1 MRRSQIALSLLS
13 LLAMPFLA
21 MPLLYLF
28 ATAVVVATTASG
40 AAASETKRV
49 LMLHS
54 FGPRFKPW
62 SAYAETIRL
71 EINRQSRKSVD
82 FVDHVLVNARAND
95 LQAETPF
102 VEYLGALYA
111 SQPPDLILAF
121 GGPAAAFVQQHRQRL
136 FPAVPMIV
144 TAVDHRRV
152 HHQKLSEN
160 DAVVP
165 VDNNIPAVFENILQ
179 VLPETKLIAI
189 VIGASPIERFW
200 TEELRRELA
209 PLANRV
215 QLKWY
220 NELPF
225 EDILKDAEN
234 LPPHSAIFSVLMN
247 VDAAGVVQETGNAL
261 SKLASRANAP
271 IFTYDD
277 AYFDGSIV
285 GGPMFSMQEGSRI
298 AAGVATRILDGEKA
312 GDIKTPPLAY
322 AAAKFD
328 WRQMQRW
335 GISESNLPAGSSILF
350 KPPTA
355 WESYRWQIATAGA
368 VVVFQGA
375 LIMLLLFEQRRRHLA
390 EMDSRQRMMELAHV
404 NRFSTAGELSA
415 SIAHEINQP
424 LGAIL
429 ANAETAQLML
439 QSPTPDLA
447 ELKEIVGDIWR
458 DDRRASEVV
467 RRLRSFVTKAPF
479 QTQKFDLNDLVSES
493 VEFLSAHA
501 RSREIAMRCELSRTP
516 LPFIG
521 DPIQLQQVV
530 TNLVLNAMD
539 AVRDVPRAQRAVTVT
554 TSRHRRT
561 AEIRVEDTGPGVPVE
576 ATSRIFEPFFSTKD
590 HGMGMGL
597 SIARTIVKAHDGQI
611 EVENRNGAV
620 FRIRLPLI
628 GKNGGAAAGAG
639 SVEQG
644 GDSGK

>member
-1 MRRSQIALSLLS
+1 MRRSQFALSLLS
-13 LLAMPFLA
+13 LVA

-28 ATAVVVATTASG
+28 ATAIIVGTTASG
-40 AAASETKRV
+40 VAASETRRV

-62 SAYAETIRL
+62 SAYAETIRA
-71 EINRQSRKSVD
+71 EINQQSRKSVD
-82 FVDHVLVNARAND
+82 FVDHVLVNARGNE

-102 VEYLGALYA
+102 VEYLGVLYA
-111 SQPPDLILAF
+111 SHPPDLIIAF
-121 GGPAAAFVQQHRQRL
+121 GGPAATFVQQHRQRL

-152 HHQKLSEN
+152 QYEKLSEN

-165 VDNNIPAVFENILQ
+165 VDNNVPAVFENILQ
-179 VLPETKLIAI
+179 VLPGTKLIAI
-189 VIGASPIERFW
+189 MIGASPIERFW
-200 TEELRRELA
+200 AEELRRELA
-209 PLANRV
+209 PLTKRV
-215 QLKWY
+215 ELKWY

-225 EDILKDAEN
+225 EAILKDAES

-261 SKLASRANAP
+261 SKLAARANAP

-277 AYFDGSIV
+277 AYFDGPIV
-285 GGPMFSMQEGSRI
+285 GGPMFSMQEGSQV
-298 AAGVATRILDGEKA
+298 AARVATRILDGEKA
-312 GDIKTPPLAY
+312 GDIKTPPLKY

-350 KPPTA
+350 RPPTA

-368 VVVFQGA
+368 VVAFQGA

-390 EMDSRQRMMELAHV
+390 EMDSSQRMMELAHV

-439 QSPTPDLA
+439 QSPAPDLA
-447 ELKEIVGDIWR
+447 ELREIVGDIWR

-479 QTQKFDLNDLVSES
+479 QTQKFDLNDLVAES

-501 RSREIAMRCELSRTP
+501 RSREITMRCELSRTP
-516 LPFIG
+516 LPFYG

-530 TNLVLNAMD
+530 SNLVLNAMD
-539 AVRDVPRAQRAVTVT
+539 AVRDMPRAQRAVTVS

-561 AEIRVEDTGPGVPVE
+561 AEIRVEDTGPGVPPEV
-576 ATSRIFEPFFSTKD
+576 ASKIFEPFFSTKD

-611 EVENRNGAV
+611 DVENRNGAV

-628 GKNGGAAAGAG
+628 GKNGNAPAVAG
-639 SVEQG
+639 SVGQSG
-644 GDSGK
+644 ADSGK

>member
-1 MRRSQIALSLLS
+1 MRRSQFALSLLS
-13 LLAMPFLA
+13 LLA

-28 ATAVVVATTASG
+28 ATAIIVGTTASG
-40 AAASETKRV
+40 VAASETRRV

-62 SAYAETIRL
+62 SAYAETIRA
-71 EINRQSRKSVD
+71 EINQQSRKSVD

-95 LQAETPF
+95 LQAEAPF

-111 SQPPDLILAF
+111 GHPPDLIIAF
-121 GGPAAAFVQQHRQRL
+121 GGPAATFVQQHRQRL

-152 HHQKLSEN
+152 QYEKLSEN

-179 VLPETKLIAI
+179 VLPGTKLIAI
-189 VIGASPIERFW
+189 MIGASPIERFW
-200 TEELRRELA
+200 AEQLRRELA
-209 PLANRV
+209 PLTKRV
-215 QLKWY
+215 ELKWY
-220 NELPF
+220 DELPF
-225 EDILKDAEN
+225 EAILKDAES

-277 AYFDGSIV
+277 AYFDGLIV

-312 GDIKTPPLAY
+312 GDIKTPPLKY

-350 KPPTA
+350 RPPTA

-368 VVVFQGA
+368 VVAFQGA

-439 QSPTPDLA
+439 QSPSPDLA

-479 QTQKFDLNDLVSES
+479 QTQKFDLNDLVAEIGR
-493 VEFLSAHA
+493 VPVGAC
-501 RSREIAMRCELSRTP
+501 EIARDHDAMRTLEDAAPVLWRS
-516 LPFIG
+516 
-521 DPIQLQQVV
+521 DPVAAGRIQPRSQCDGCRSGY
-530 TNLVLNAMD
+530 A
-539 AVRDVPRAQRAVTVT
+539 PRAARRDGVDKPASPDGRDPGGGHRTGRPAGSRVENIRAVLLDQGP
-554 TSRHRRT
+554 RHGH
-561 AEIRVEDTGPGVPVE
+561 GPFDRPHY
-576 ATSRIFEPFFSTKD
+576 R
-590 HGMGMGL
+590 
-597 SIARTIVKAHDGQI
+597 Q
-611 EVENRNGAV
+611 GA
-620 FRIRLPLI
+620 
-628 GKNGGAAAGAG
+628 
-639 SVEQG
+639 
-644 GDSGK
+644 

>member
-1 MRRSQIALSLLS
+1 MRRRQNALSLLS
-13 LLAMPFLA
+13 LLAVPF
-21 MPLLYLF
+21 LYLF
-28 ATAVVVATTASG
+28 GSAIFAGTTAS
-40 AAASETKRV
+40 AAAPSETRRV
-49 LMLHS
+49 LILHS

-62 SAYAETIRL
+62 SAYAETIRS
-71 EINRQSRKSVD
+71 EINRQSRKPVD

-95 LQAETPF
+95 LQAESPF

-111 SQPPDLILAF
+111 GHPPDLIIAF
-121 GGPAAAFVQQHRQRL
+121 GGPAATFVQRHRQRL

-152 HHQKLSEN
+152 QYEKLTEN

-165 VDNNIPAVFENILQ
+165 VDNNVPAVFENILQ
-179 VLPETKLIAI
+179 VLPGTRLIAI
-189 VIGASPIERFW
+189 LIGASPIERFW
-200 TEELRRELA
+200 AEELRRELA
-209 PLANRV
+209 PLTKRV
-215 QLKWY
+215 ELKWY

-225 EDILKDAEN
+225 EDILKDAES

-261 SKLASRANAP
+261 SKLVSRANAP

-298 AAGVATRILDGEKA
+298 AASVATRILDGEKA
-312 GDIKTPPLAY
+312 GDIKTPPLKY
-322 AAAKFD
+322 AAGEIRLAAD
-328 WRQMQRW
+328 AALGDQRKQPP
-335 GISESNLPAGSSILF
+335 GREQHPLQAAQRLGKLSLADRHGRRGGSVSGRAHHAAAVRAAPASSGGNGLQ
-350 KPPTA
+350 A
-355 WESYRWQIATAGA
+355 ADDGAG
-368 VVVFQGA
+368 
-375 LIMLLLFEQRRRHLA
+375 
-390 EMDSRQRMMELAHV
+390 HV

-439 QSPTPDLA
+439 QSPSPDLA
-447 ELKEIVGDIWR
+447 ELKEIVGDIRR

-479 QTQKFDLNDLVSES
+479 QTQKFDLNDLVSEL

-501 RSREIAMRCELSRTP
+501 RSREITMRCELSRTP
-516 LPFIG
+516 LPFYG

-530 TNLVLNAMD
+530 SNLVLNAMD
-539 AVRDVPRAQRAVTVT
+539 AVRDAPRAQRAVTVR

-561 AEIRVEDTGPGVPVE
+561 AEIRVEDTGPGVPPE
-576 ATSRIFEPFFSTKD
+576 LASKIFEPFFSTKD

-611 EVENRNGAV
+611 DVENNNGAV

-628 GKNGGAAAGAG
+628 GKNGNAPAVAG
-639 SVEQG
+639 SAGQSG
-644 GDSGK
+644 ADSGND

>member
-13 LLAMPFLA
+13 LVA

-28 ATAVVVATTASG
+28 AAAIIVGTTASG
-40 AAASETKRV
+40 AAASETRRV

-62 SAYAETIRL
+62 SAYAETIRA
-71 EINRQSRKSVD
+71 EINQQSRKSVD

-95 LQAETPF
+95 LQAEAPF

-111 SQPPDLILAF
+111 SHPPDLIIAF
-121 GGPAAAFVQQHRQRL
+121 GGPAATFVQQHRQRL

-152 HHQKLSEN
+152 QYEKLSEN

-179 VLPETKLIAI
+179 VLPGTKLIAI
-189 VIGASPIERFW
+189 MIGASPIERFW
-200 TEELRRELA
+200 AEQLRRELA
-209 PLANRV
+209 PLTKRV
-215 QLKWY
+215 ELKWY
-220 NELPF
+220 DELPF
-225 EDILKDAEN
+225 EAILKDAES

-277 AYFDGSIV
+277 AYFDGLIV

-312 GDIKTPPLAY
+312 GDIKTPPLKY

-350 KPPTA
+350 RPPTA

-368 VVVFQGA
+368 VVAFQGA

-439 QSPTPDLA
+439 QSPSPDLA

-479 QTQKFDLNDLVSES
+479 QTQKFDLNDLVAES

-501 RSREIAMRCELSRTP
+501 RSREITMRCELSRTP
-516 LPFIG
+516 LPFYG

-530 TNLVLNAMD
+530 SNLVLNAMD
-539 AVRDVPRAQRAVTVT
+539 AVRDMPRAQRAVTVS

-561 AEIRVEDTGPGVPVE
+561 AEIRVEDTGPGVPPEV
-576 ATSRIFEPFFSTKD
+576 ASKIFEPFFSTKD

-611 EVENRNGAV
+611 DVENRNGAV

-628 GKNGGAAAGAG
+628 GKNGNAPAVAGLVGQSGAG
-639 SVEQG
+639 S
-644 GDSGK
+644 GK

>member
-1 MRRSQIALSLLS
+1 MRRSQFALSLLS
-13 LLAMPFLA
+13 LLA

-28 ATAVVVATTASG
+28 ATAIIVGTTASG
-40 AAASETKRV
+40 VAASETRRV

-62 SAYAETIRL
+62 SAYAETIRA
-71 EINRQSRKSVD
+71 EINQQSRKSVD

-95 LQAETPF
+95 LQAEAPF

-111 SQPPDLILAF
+111 GHPPDLIIAF
-121 GGPAAAFVQQHRQRL
+121 GGPAATFVQQHRQRL

-144 TAVDHRRV
+144 TAVDPRRV
-152 HHQKLSEN
+152 QYEKLSEN

-179 VLPETKLIAI
+179 VLPGTKLIAI
-189 VIGASPIERFW
+189 MIGASPIERFW
-200 TEELRRELA
+200 AEQLRRELA
-209 PLANRV
+209 PLTKRV
-215 QLKWY
+215 ELKWY
-220 NELPF
+220 DELPF
-225 EDILKDAEN
+225 EAILKDAES

-277 AYFDGSIV
+277 AYFDGLIV

-312 GDIKTPPLAY
+312 GDIKTPPLKY

-350 KPPTA
+350 RPPTA
-355 WESYRWQIATAGA
+355 WESYRWQIVTAGA
-368 VVVFQGA
+368 VVAFQGA

-439 QSPTPDLA
+439 QSPSPDLA

-479 QTQKFDLNDLVSES
+479 QTQKFDLNDLVAES

-501 RSREIAMRCELSRTP
+501 RSREITMRCELSRTP
-516 LPFIG
+516 LPFYG

-530 TNLVLNAMD
+530 SNLVLNAMD
-539 AVRDVPRAQRAVTVT
+539 AVRDMPRAQRAVTVS

-561 AEIRVEDTGPGVPVE
+561 AEIRVEDTGPGVPPEV
-576 ATSRIFEPFFSTKD
+576 ASKIFEPFFSTKD

-611 EVENRNGAV
+611 DVENRNGAV

-628 GKNGGAAAGAG
+628 GKNGNAPAVAG
-639 SVEQG
+639 SVGQSG
-644 GDSGK
+644 ADSGK

>member
-1 MRRSQIALSLLS
+1 MGMRRSRNALSLLS
-13 LLAMPFLA
+13 LLAMPFLH
-21 MPLLYLF
+21 LF
-28 ATAVVVATTASG
+28 ATAIFVGTTASD
-40 AAASETKRV
+40 AAAGEPRRV
-49 LMLHS
+49 LMLQS

-62 SAYAETIRL
+62 GAYAETIRS

-82 FVDHVLVNARAND
+82 FVDHVLVNARASD
-95 LQAETPF
+95 VQADAPF

-111 SQPPDLILAF
+111 GHPPDLIIAF
-121 GGPAAAFVQQHRQRL
+121 GGPAASFVQQYRQRL
-136 FPAVPMIV
+136 FPAVPMVV

-152 HHQKLSEN
+152 QYDKLTEN

-179 VLPETKLIAI
+179 VLPGTKTIAI
-189 VIGASPIERFW
+189 LIGASPIERFW

-209 PLANRV
+209 PITRRV
-215 QLKWY
+215 ELKWY

-225 EDILKDAEN
+225 DDILKDAET

-277 AYFDGSIV
+277 FYLDGSIV
-285 GGPMFSMQEGSRI
+285 GGPMFSMLEGSRI
-298 AAGVATRILDGEKA
+298 AANVATRILDGEKA
-312 GDIKTPPLAY
+312 GDIKTPPIKY
-322 AAAKFD
+322 ASAKFD

-335 GISESNLPAGSSILF
+335 GISESDLPPGSSILF
-350 KPPTA
+350 RPPTA
-355 WESYRWQIATAGA
+355 WESYRWQIVAASA

-375 LIMLLLFEQRRRHLA
+375 LIMLLLLEQRRRHLA
-390 EMDSRQRMMELAHV
+390 EMDSRQRAMELAHV

-424 LGAIL
+424 LGAIQ

-439 QSPTPDLA
+439 QSPSPDLA
-447 ELKEIVGDIWR
+447 ELKEIVDDIWR
-458 DDRRASEVV
+458 DDRRAGEVV

-479 QTQKFDLNDLVSES
+479 QRQEFDLNDLVAEL

-501 RSREIAMRCELSRTP
+501 RSREIAMRCEPSRTP
-516 LPFIG
+516 AIVFG

-530 TNLVLNAMD
+530 SNIVLNAMD
-539 AVRDVPRAQRAVTVT
+539 AVLDTPRAQRAVTVT

-561 AEIRVEDTGPGVPVE
+561 GEIRVEDNGAGVPPE
-576 ATSRIFEPFFSTKD
+576 IASKIFEPFFSTKD

-611 EVENRNGAV
+611 DIGENTNGER
-620 FRIRLPLI
+620 FFES
-628 GKNGGAAAGAG
+628 G
-639 SVEQG
+639 SR
-644 GDSGK
+644 